1 MFLVGG
7 PAFSG
12 TTLLTLL
19 LNQGN
24 LVCLDEPDFHN
35 PTQSHRGIPFL
46 QSLFPEK
53 QFPPRPESAL
63 TYPEA
68 VDLARACENA
78 ISPLTLGFKTC
89 DQIFVDYAKIFKSQ
103 NLPVIAIVRDIR
115 DALARPLPPW
125 LTESALNRAY
135 RLVWN
140 HLNLC
145 DLWLRYEELV
155 ADPAAVLARISRLL
169 RQPLEPMAS
178 WTAEAVHDPMLKLD
192 RHDLLKA
199 GRISAERVGIG
210 RSAGITL
217 SHESRETA
225 RMMGY

>member
-12 TTLLTLL
+12 TTLLSLL

-35 PTQSHRGIPFL
+35 PEQSHRGIPFL

-63 TYPEA
+63 SYLEA
-68 VDLARACENA
+68 VELARACEGA
-78 ISPLTLGFKTC
+78 IAPRNLGFKTC
-89 DQIFVDYAKIFKSQ
+89 DQIFVNYGKIFKSQ

-115 DALARPLPPW
+115 DALVRPLPPW

-140 HLNLC
+140 HLELC
-145 DLWLRYEELV
+145 DLWFRYEELV
-155 ADPAAVLARISRLL
+155 ADPAPVLARISRLL
-169 RQPLEPMAS
+169 QQPLDSMAS
-178 WTAEAVHDPMLKLD
+178 WAPEAVHDPMLKLD
-192 RHDLLKA
+192 RHELLKS
-199 GRISAERVGIG
+199 GRLSADRVGIWR
-210 RSAGITL
+210 RSGIAL
-217 SHESRETA
+217 SSDSHETA
-225 RMMGY
+225 CMMGY